1 MAAAHHPHILSCPTG
16 GGVPLPRPGQA
27 VFAREPAADNENR
40 LVYAPLGSRGANAFF
55 YDSSTLAQYILEHGS
70 GLAGKIR
77 TAVGAPRNE
86 NINAAYEG
94 LKDLAGNPD
103 TPARFRKRLASIRRE
118 GLDGLRSLVLGD
130 QLIYLGVMVADN
142 LSVADREWWSFRG
155 QLQVTTCVEGLA
167 TVFYD
172 AESAGKIAAD
182 AFTPLTDAVWDL
194 ATNSIVESGRDRDG
208 DGERRI
214 GVIVSAG
221 VREVN
226 ILTDVTVDGRPF

>member
-27 VFAREPAADNENR
+27 VFARAPAVDDENR
-40 LVYAPLGSRGANAFF
+40 LVYAPLGSRGINAYF

-70 GLAGKIR
+70 DLAVTIR
-77 TAVGAPRNE
+77 TAVGDPSNE
-86 NINAAYEG
+86 NINAAYRG
-94 LKDLAGNPD
+94 LKDLADDPD

-130 QLIYLGVMVADN
+130 ELIYLGVMLADN
-142 LSVADREWWSFRG
+142 LSGADREWWSFRG

-194 ATNSIVESGRDRDG
+194 ATNSIVESGRDQDG
-208 DGERRI
+208 DAKRRI

-226 ILTDVTVDGRPF
+226 ILTDVTVYRE